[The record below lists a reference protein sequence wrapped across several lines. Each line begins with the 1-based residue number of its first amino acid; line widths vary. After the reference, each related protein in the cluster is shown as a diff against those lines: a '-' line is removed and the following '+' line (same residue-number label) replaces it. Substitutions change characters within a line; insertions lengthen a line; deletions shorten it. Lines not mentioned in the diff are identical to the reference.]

1 MQTKT
6 KNRIVALSLS
16 RSHIVDWQGNS
27 ETHFLNPLCFHLD
40 DFLSCFLPYHKG
52 LHRFKD
58 SNGLMASE
66 KFSILITNDFF
77 SITKAVLKIT
87 KPVFFDV
94 SEALSRQHNKHVCWH
109 LVQWQ
114 YVPFNS
120 GPSRCS
126 GQWLLV
132 NTKANCRQWK
142 SQVSAVKNRRLFFM
156 LSHALWKKLLGK
168 HFVFCQTND
177 DLPSKAFFSSEHHV
191 TGTSFEGVCFFQHFL
206 L

>member
-27 ETHFLNPLCFHLD
+27 ETHFLNPLCSHLD
-40 DFLSCFLPYHKG
+40 DFLSCFLPYHKEG
-52 LHRFKD
+52 LHRFKA

-87 KPVFFDV
+87 NPVFFDV

-132 NTKANCRQWK
+132 IACLWTPRLTAGSGKVRFPQWK
-142 SQVSAVKNRRLFFM
+142 IEDS
-156 LSHALWKKLLGK
+156 
-168 HFVFCQTND
+168 
-177 DLPSKAFFSSEHHV
+177 FSCCHTRFEK
-191 TGTSFEGVCFFQHFL
+191 SF
-206 L
+206 